1 MSRRSSSYGSTE
13 DRKPLLD
20 SGKQGGDLEEKAQL
34 PGSDSQTVGVQR
46 HLTLM
51 NAIAVI
57 LGSSAG
63 SGIFISP
70 SAVTRQVSLALL
82 FLMVFFLVIA
92 SFSVLFFLLSFFLF
106 FSSLFSFIPFVFLF
120 PHLSSSFF
128 IPLLSSSF
136 SSFLFVFILLVSSS
150 FFFHHFVL
158 LFIFLFVLLFCS
170 FSFLLLV
177 VEEEV

>member
-20 SGKQGGDLEEKAQL
+20 SGKQGGDREEKAQL

-82 FLMVFFLVIA
+82 FLMVFSWLLLLSPFFSFFLFL
-92 SFSVLFFLLSFFLF
+92 SFFFFFFFSHLFRSSSYFLTYPLFSFLFFLLLFLLSCSSSFFLF
-106 FSSLFSFIPFVFLF
+106 H
-120 PHLSSSFF
+120 HLSSFT
-128 IPLLSSSF
+128 ILSSSS
-136 SSFLFVFILLVSSS
+136 SSFLF
-150 FFFHHFVL
+150 FFFVL
-158 LFIFLFVLLFCS
+158 SPFYF
-170 FSFLLLV
+170 
-177 VEEEV
+177 